1 MVVPRLVADVGWLLS
16 PARPLAWRSR
26 AVAVA
31 TAAKAARVACEAA
44 VGEAAMVEVAGAE
57 EVAKAQ
63 RAISALT
70 GAVAGAADK
79 N

>member
-1 MVVPRLVADVGWLLS
+1 M
-16 PARPLAWRSR
+16 
-26 AVAVA
+26 A